1 MGQPAGRNLNA
12 EAADLLDRQLAAWEA
27 ARTRYAALAGVRTRT
42 LEVGGLAYR
51 VQFNPARIVSSGARV
66 DAAAIRQRKCF
77 LCAENRPGLQ
87 ESLSWGGHYHLL
99 VNPYP
104 IFPRHFTVADVRHCP
119 QRIAGRLA
127 DMLQLACALPD
138 YTIFYNGPCCGAS
151 APDHAHF
158 QAGSKGFLPIERQWR
173 GRAGAP
179 VAVWGRAALWLLD
192 DAPRNAWV
200 IGSDCPEDAARLSEA
215 FCRALPV
222 EPGEEEPRLN
232 LLAGYDA
239 ALARWTLFLFPRRR
253 HRPSCYFAEGDA
265 RMLCSPASVDL
276 GGVFVLPVEADFL
289 RITANDVA
297 QVLGEVCYSLAES
310 RLLAQRINKQLL
322 CLPTLTADN
331 PAGGIR

>member
-1 MGQPAGRNLNA
+1 MNA
-12 EAADLLDRQLAAWEA
+12 EVANLLDRQLSAWETV
-27 ARTRYAALAGVRTRT
+27 RTRYAALAGVQART

-66 DAAAIRQRKCF
+66 DATAIRQRKCF
-77 LCAENRPGLQ
+77 LCAENRPRQQ
-87 ESLSWGGHYHLL
+87 EYLLWKEHYHLL

-104 IFPRHFTVADVRHCP
+104 IFPRHFTVADTRHRP

-127 DMLQLACALPD
+127 DMLDLARALSD

-179 VAVWGRAALWLLD
+179 VAVWGKAVLWLPD

-200 IGSDCPEDAARLSEA
+200 IGSDCPGDAVRLFES

-222 EPGEEEPRLN
+222 EPGEDEPRLN

-239 ALARWTLFLFPRRR
+239 TLSRWTLFLFPRRR
-253 HRPSCYFAEGDA
+253 HRPACYFAEGDA
-265 RMLCSPASVDL
+265 RMVCSPGAVDM

-289 RITANDVA
+289 RITAGDVA
-297 QVLGEVCYSLAES
+297 QILGEVCRSQAES
-310 RLLAQRINKQLL
+310 RLMIQRINKQIDYE
-322 CLPTLTADN
+322 TRHESTQ
-331 PAGGIR
+331 R